1 MPILRMKD
9 IRELSQ
15 EERDRRLE
23 ELMTELMKLRTMIH
37 AGGSL
42 ENPGRAKALKRT
54 IAKLRTVNREGELKA

>member
-1 MPILRMKD
+1 MKD

-23 ELMTELMKLRTMIH
+23 ELMTELAKLRTMIH

-54 IAKLRTVNREGELKA
+54 IAKLQTVNREGELKA

>member
-1 MPILRMKD
+1 LPILRMKD

-54 IAKLRTVNREGELKA
+54 IAKLQTVNREGELKA